1 MQPKIDELVFST
13 ESYPPG
19 MCGFYLRGTV
29 PAAIAARILE
39 IISEDDVRRAKKIA
53 GENDAASGR

>member
-1 MQPKIDELVFST
+1 V
-13 ESYPPG
+13 
-19 MCGFYLRGTV
+19 
-29 PAAIAARILE
+29 RILE

>member
-1 MQPKIDELVFST
+1 MTPKIDDLAFRT
-13 ESYPPG
+13 EGYPPG

-39 IISEDDVRRAKKIA
+39 IISEDDVRRAKEIA
-53 GENDAASGR
+53 GENAT